1 MMTTGSS
8 NVRTM
13 FRAALAMGVLAGAA
27 ASASAAGI
35 PGYPENIRE
44 YDAREVSMLPRYCVY
59 TQDFRNHIPGGG
71 NLDEIR
77 RWRSKM
83 GNAFEAMHHYC
94 WGLMETN
101 RAMLLARNPQDRKFY
116 LGSAIGNFDY
126 VIHNSPPDFI
136 MLPEILTRK
145 GENLLRLGRS
155 AQAVQALEQA
165 IALKSDYW
173 PPYAQLSD
181 FYKAN
186 GDPGKARET
195 LEKGLALTPD
205 AKALNRRL
213 VELKDAK
220 PKQ

>member
-1 MMTTGSS
+1 
-8 NVRTM
+8 
-13 FRAALAMGVLAGAA
+13 
-27 ASASAAGI
+27 
-35 PGYPENIRE
+35 
-44 YDAREVSMLPRYCVY
+44 
-59 TQDFRNHIPGGG
+59 
-71 NLDEIR
+71 
-77 RWRSKM
+77 
-83 GNAFEAMHHYC
+83 
-94 WGLMETN
+94 
-101 RAMLLARNPQDRKFY
+101 
-116 LGSAIGNFDY
+116 
-126 VIHNSPPDFI
+126 
-136 MLPEILTRK
+136 
-145 GENLLRLGRS
+145 
-155 AQAVQALEQA
+155 VQALEQA